1 MTLNKSTIEDA
12 ALAWFAGLDYAT
24 AHGLNF
30 RLAPSV
36 ESATSGPDQVI
47 EVGT

>member
-1 MTLNKSTIEDA
+1 MTFNESTIEDA
-12 ALAWFAGLDYAT
+12 ALAWFAGLDCAA

-36 ESATSGPDQVI
+36 ESVTSGPDQEI